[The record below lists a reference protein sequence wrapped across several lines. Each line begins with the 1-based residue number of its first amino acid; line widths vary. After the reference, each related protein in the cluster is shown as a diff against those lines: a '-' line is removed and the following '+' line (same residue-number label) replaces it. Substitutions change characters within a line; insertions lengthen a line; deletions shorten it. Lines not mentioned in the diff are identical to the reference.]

1 MTSLSTRFLGQPR
14 LTIPTLIT
22 GAFLSRIEPVDG
34 PRVRDRLAQV
44 VDAGDPGDEA
54 LDPHPEPGV
63 RHRAVPSNVEIPAE
77 RLEGE
82 SVLLDPPEQEV
93 VVVDA
98 LAAAD
103 DLAVPLGGQDVD
115 AQRPVG
121 ILGIGL

>member
-22 GAFLSRIEPVDG
+22 SAALSRVEPVERPG
-34 PRVRDRLAQV
+34 VGNRFTQV
-44 VDAGDPGDEA
+44 VDAGDPRDEA

-63 RHRAVPSNVEIPAE
+63 RHRAVLADVEVPAE
-77 RLEGE
+77 RLEGQA
-82 SVLLDPPEQEV
+82 VLLDPTEQEV

-103 DLAVPLGGQDVD
+103 DFAV
-115 AQRPVG
+115 
-121 ILGIGL
+121 